1 MNQKDSITMRLF
13 QVFLYLRKED
23 KGSFL
28 PQNLLVETQV
38 LALPAGAPDEREQGG
53 GGVQQAW
60 SRPQTVPKGRSELW
74 SEREGGQAMGEAVI
88 MVSS

>member
-1 MNQKDSITMRLF
+1 MSGKNLP
-13 QVFLYLRKED
+13 LPPRKED

-53 GGVQQAW
+53 GGF
-60 SRPQTVPKGRSELW
+60 SRLDRVRRLYPKAALSFGLKEKGVKPWGRP
-74 SEREGGQAMGEAVI
+74 
-88 MVSS
+88 